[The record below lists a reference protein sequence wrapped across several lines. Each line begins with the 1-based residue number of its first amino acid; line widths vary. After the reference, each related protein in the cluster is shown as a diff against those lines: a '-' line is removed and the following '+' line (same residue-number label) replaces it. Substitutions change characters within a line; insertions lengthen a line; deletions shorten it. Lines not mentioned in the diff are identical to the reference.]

1 MRFMLC
7 RLQLRWVSARAWT
20 VISAVA
26 SLHCG
31 SETPGPGSGSGGQD
45 SGTTGAATTTTTTA
59 STTTASSG
67 AGGDAGATAGVGGA
81 GGAAGTGGAGEGGGA
96 GGTGGAGG
104 GGDRCAEALLD
115 PASPPAALR
124 LSGNL
129 GTHDPVAIQAGDRYY
144 LFQTGDRIPM
154 KISSNLMDWQD
165 AGRVFDAKPAWLEAT
180 VQGVRDLWAPDIS
193 RFGDTYHLYYSA
205 STFGSNKSCIG
216 HATKASLDDREPW
229 ADRGP
234 AICSNDGTRDD
245 WNAIDPNVAM
255 DEDGTPWLV
264 FGSFWSGIKMVKL
277 TPSGERA
284 DAELHALASRPDA
297 GGALEA
303 PFIVRRCGFYY
314 LFVSFD
320 ACCRGTDSTYKMAVG
335 RSTSIT
341 GPYVDKEGREMR
353 SGGGTVLVEGGGR
366 WRGPGHNAVLF
377 ANDRAYNI
385 YHAYDAE
392 ANGAPTL
399 RISDLAWDSD
409 GWPRSGGP

>member
-1 MRFMLC
+1 M
-7 RLQLRWVSARAWT
+7 SARAWGLLS
-20 VISAVA
+20 VVA
-26 SLHCG
+26 SLHCS
-31 SETPGPGSGSGGQD
+31 SESPGPGAGAGGQD
-45 SGTTGAATTTTTTA
+45 SGTAGAATSSTTA
-59 STTTASSG
+59 SATSSSG

-81 GGAAGTGGAGEGGGA
+81 GGAGGPAARGRPAARGDRRRWGTGGGEV
-96 GGTGGAGG
+96 
-104 GGDRCAEALLD
+104 GDRCAEAILD
-115 PASPPAALR
+115 PASPPEALR

-129 GTHDPVAIQAGDRYY
+129 GTHDPVVIKAGDRYH
-144 LFQTGDRIPM
+144 LFQTGDRLPM
-154 KISSNLMDWQD
+154 KVSSNLIDWQD
-165 AGRVFDAKPAWLEAT
+165 TGRVFDAKPAWLAGK
-180 VQGVRDLWAPDIS
+180 VPGVDHLWAPDIS

-216 HATKASLDDREPW
+216 HATKVSLDTREPW
-229 ADRGP
+229 ADRGA

-245 WNAIDPNVAM
+245 WNAIDPNVAI

-297 GGALEA
+297 AGAIEA

-320 ACCRGTDSTYKMAVG
+320 ACCRGTDSTYKIAVG
-335 RSTSIT
+335 RSPSIT

-353 SGGGTVLVEGGGR
+353 SGGGTLLVQGDSR
-366 WRGPGHNAVLF
+366 WRGPGHNAVMF
-377 ANDRAYNI
+377 EGGRAYNL
-385 YHAYDAE
+385 YHAYDVQ

-399 RISDLAWDSD
+399 RISELVWDSD